1 MKYLIYLLYFIAG
14 IFLGLAIMQQAHASQ
29 LIKIAIIDTGYS
41 PEYAKQLKAP
51 PIKLCLNESKDY
63 VNSDF
68 SRNPYHG
75 TEIAS
80 IIAKE
85 LINVNY
91 CAIIYKVFSDNLPQI
106 DINIVKALKDLE
118 TKDVVAINLSF
129 GGTGP
134 KEAEKA
140 ELQKLND
147 KGILIFAADGNDNKD
162 LDKECN
168 YYPVCYYLS
177 SIVRVAAADKD
188 GYKCE
193 VSNYGKDS
201 IYVLGTNFKQESYSC
216 ATSYA
221 TPRALSEFVSL
232 FADLLAGTA
241 VQTHRHKQ

>member
-1 MKYLIYLLYFIAG
+1 
-14 IFLGLAIMQQAHASQ
+14 MQPAHASQ
-29 LIKIAIIDTGYS
+29 LIKIAIIDTGYN

-51 PIKLCLNESKDY
+51 LLKLCLNEGKDY
-63 VNSDF
+63 VNSDYTI
-68 SRNPYHG
+68 NPYHG
-75 TEIAS
+75 TEIGS

-91 CAIIYKVFSDNLPQI
+91 CAIIYKVFSNDLFQI

-118 TKDVVAINLSF
+118 TKDIVAINLSF
-129 GGTGP
+129 GGIRPIET
-134 KEAEKA
+134 ENT

-147 KGILIFAADGNDNKD
+147 RGILIFAADGNDNKD

-168 YYPVCYYLS
+168 YYPACYYLS
-177 SIVRVAAADKD
+177 SMVRVAAADKD
-188 GYKCE
+188 GHKCS

-232 FADLLAGTA
+232 FADLLAGSV
-241 VQTHRHKQ
+241 VQTHRHKH